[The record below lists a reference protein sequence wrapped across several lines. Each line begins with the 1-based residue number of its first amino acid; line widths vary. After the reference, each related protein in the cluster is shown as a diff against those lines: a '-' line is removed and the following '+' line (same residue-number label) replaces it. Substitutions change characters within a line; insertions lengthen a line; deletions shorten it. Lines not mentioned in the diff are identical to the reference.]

1 MTNLFYLMA
10 ELEIILLSL
19 MIALEPNSIVKFH
32 LPPAFTRLA
41 CILKK
46 RESESNSALAYRKV
60 KSTFIYFTLKK
71 TAN

>member
-1 MTNLFYLMA
+1 MA
-10 ELEIILLSL
+10 ELEIIILSL
-19 MIALEPNSIVKFH
+19 MIALESYTIVKFH

-46 RESESNSALAYRKV
+46 RESESNSALTYRKV
-60 KSTFIYFTLKK
+60 KSTFLYFTLKK